1 MMINITD
8 DQRELFT
15 GYLNEKELQNDIDE
29 VLDVLDDKITEI
41 GFNSDYELNEVGLK
55 LQQLYDQLFNQN

>member
-1 MMINITD
+1 MINITD

>member
-1 MMINITD
+1 MMIKITD
-8 DQRELFT
+8 EQRELFT

>member
-1 MMINITD
+1 MMIKITD

-15 GYLNEKELQNDIDE
+15 RYLSDKELQNDIDE

>member
-1 MMINITD
+1 MINITD
-8 DQRELFT
+8 EQRELFT

>member
-8 DQRELFT
+8 EQRELFT

-55 LQQLYDQLFNQN
+55 LQKLYDQLFNQN

>member
-8 DQRELFT
+8 EQRELFT
-15 GYLNEKELQNDIDE
+15 RYLGEKKLQNDIDE
-29 VLDVLDDKITEI
+29 VLDALDDKITEI

-55 LQQLYDQLFNQN
+55 LQQLYDQLYNQN

>member
-8 DQRELFT
+8 EQRELFT

-41 GFNSDYELNEVGLK
+41 GLNSDYELNEVGLR
-55 LQQLYDQLFNQN
+55 LQRLYDQLYIQN